1 MLGSGRER
9 LKFNVRGKLYTGIG
23 IWLMSQ
29 DKTGT
34 GNSGINRETTK
45 LGLTSQSGR
54 R

>member
-9 LKFNVRGKLYTGIG
+9 LKFNVKLYTGIG